1 MHFKI
6 LSQGGYFLFLL
17 WIFLLTMVIS
27 FIQQPLSLL
36 IVFFLPVKLPWKE
49 NHKLLIFI
57 LAISTSLW
65 ILSLILG
72 RIESESAKKLCVLFL
87 NIVAFT
93 ASIMYV
99 LAFFVLAYFLYPF
112 LFRAVI
118 KIFSWGAHSV
128 ERFLI
133 ICIILV
139 LIAGVIKEKDEGDYF
154 DSDYL

>member
-1 MHFKI
+1 MVYKI
-6 LSQGGYFLFLL
+6 SDM
-17 WIFLLTMVIS
+17 IKSSIKVI
-27 FIQQPLSLL
+27 IGIYISLL
-36 IVFFLPVKLPWKE
+36 MVFFLPVKLPWE
-49 NHKLLIFI
+49 ESYKLLIF
-57 LAISTSLW
+57 LSALSTSLW
-65 ILSLILG
+65 VLSLILG
-72 RIESESAKKLCVLFL
+72 RIESESVKKLCVLFL
-87 NIVAFT
+87 NIMAFT
-93 ASIMYV
+93 ASIMYI

-139 LIAGVIKEKDEGDYF
+139 LIAGTINYKDEENYF

>member
-1 MHFKI
+1 MACKI
-6 LSQGGYFLFLL
+6 SDMIKGSIKVMMGIY
-17 WIFLLTMVIS
+17 I
-27 FIQQPLSLL
+27 SLL

-93 ASIMYV
+93 ASIM
-99 LAFFVLAYFLYPF
+99 
-112 LFRAVI
+112 
-118 KIFSWGAHSV
+118 
-128 ERFLI
+128 
-133 ICIILV
+133 
-139 LIAGVIKEKDEGDYF
+139 
-154 DSDYL
+154 